1 MLLPSCSY
9 VYADKFTVR
18 VQNVRLP
25 NACMHRNVSCVHT
38 SDVQRQLLFFL
49 YIQYNSGYLTC
60 SKNLTGSQLSLPHGI
75 NRKWKCEPGVKI
87 NGVYYHDVL
96 LIQNSLLVIRQI
108 SGNEFVFQQDSAPA
122 HRGRARETIL
132 SSYTSR
138 DAPDFISPEQW
149 PPNTPDLNPRWTT
162 KSGLQCSNTSTRQR
176 FEMLTNCD
184 SVCWMFGT
192 ALNKMHVIDA
202 SIDQWRVRLKACV
215 RSGGRHFEHMP

>member
-1 MLLPSCSY
+1 MLSACSY
-9 VYADKFTVR
+9 VFADKFTAC

-25 NACMHRNVSCVHT
+25 NACMHRNVSCVRVRRSAT
-38 SDVQRQLLFFL
+38 VVVFL

-60 SKNLTGSQLSLPHGI
+60 SKKLTGSQLSLPHGI
-75 NRKWKCEPGVKI
+75 NRKLKCEPGVKI

-122 HRGRARETIL
+122 HRARETIL

-149 PPNTPDLNPRWTT
+149 PPNSPELNPRWTT

-184 SVCWMFGT
+184 SVCGTFGA
-192 ALNKMHVIDA
+192 ALNKTSSMH
-202 SIDQWRVRLKACV
+202 
-215 RSGGRHFEHMP
+215 

>member
-1 MLLPSCSY
+1 MSLQINLQHVFKMSASLTRACIGTSLA
-9 VYADKFTVR
+9 YA
-18 VQNVRLP
+18 
-25 NACMHRNVSCVHT
+25 

-149 PPNTPDLNPRWTT
+149 PPNSPDLNPRWTT

-184 SVCWMFGT
+184 SVCGTFGA
-192 ALNKMHVIDA
+192 ALNKTSSMHWCIHCVCD
-202 SIDQWRVRLKACV
+202 SKHACV
-215 RSGGRHFEHMP
+215 REATFWTHAVNLSA